1 MAAFIK
7 RSLRYAA
14 FLYPNGSNE
23 GRINI
28 YCEGG
33 HKLYILY
40 KKTGDPLP
48 SNTFSGTTGVAYETV
63 DRYPYYIDLLRNE
76 SPVWVTFNPEAKSFV
91 VYAAGEPVGEAE
103 M

>member
-1 MAAFIK
+1 MAAFAK
-7 RSLRYAA
+7 RSLTYAA
-14 FLYPNGSNE
+14 FLYPNGSDE

-33 HKLYILY
+33 NKLYILY
-40 KKTGDPLP
+40 RKTGDALP
-48 SNTFSGTTGVAYETV
+48 PNSYSGTTGVAYETV